1 MASTLNS
8 PRLTVKA
15 LAEMLRMPAY
25 DQVRVLYDQK
35 YPKQQ
40 PQSFRTPYYQAAVT
54 GIREY
59 FRTGND
65 VRSLTSSRNDL
76 QNIGNLTRRAQN
88 LRVLD
93 KFEKSALVRRTLEPL
108 PNTRYVAKLD
118 SLEIRLSPDIQA
130 LEDGELVI
138 LYFNCRTAPVPDEI
152 ASLTVEIANWVLEQ
166 NEVDIKFDH
175 VQVIDL
181 VTGQTHKRKR
191 GRPTTLKALKSNARI
206 IATLWPSV

>member
-1 MASTLNS
+1 MAPTTNS
-8 PRLTVKA
+8 PRLTVNA

-59 FRTGND
+59 FRSGND
-65 VRSLTSSRNDL
+65 SRSITSARNDL
-76 QNIGNLTRRAQN
+76 QSIGNATRRAQN

-93 KFEKSALVRRTLEPL
+93 QFENSSLVKQELQLL
-108 PNTRYVAKLD
+108 PNTRYSAKID

-130 LEDGELVI
+130 MEDGELAM
-138 LYFNCRTAPVPDEI
+138 LYFNCRTAPVPDDI
-152 ASLTVEIANWVLEQ
+152 ASFTVEIANWVLEQ
-166 NEVDIKFDH
+166 NEVEIEFDH

-181 VTGQTHKRKR
+181 ITGQTHKRKR
-191 GRPTTLKALKSNARI
+191 GRPTTLKTLKSNARI